1 MIRVHSYARQ
11 RRDEGKMPAF
21 VIEYN
26 RRTGAHRVTPFN
38 GRNGHRSAFQER
50 LRLERDRVDPDMEII
65 SLIGDSLDT
74 IKQTHSRY
82 FMTDRAVGV

>member
-1 MIRVHSYARQ
+1 
-11 RRDEGKMPAF
+11 MPAF

-26 RRTGAHRVTPFN
+26 RRTGEHKVTPFME
-38 GRNGHRSAFQER
+38 RDGHRSAFQER
-50 LRLERDRVDPDMEII
+50 LRLERSRVDADVEIV